1 MSLAILSP
9 SIPAYSETFIRMQVR
24 DLPGAVAI
32 GADTLGDLPPQ
43 GLRRW
48 LVAAQWGVR
57 CLSGWTPRQAELF
70 RRLRRARVSA
80 VLVNYGPL
88 GVEVHPVCRAAGLPF
103 VVHFHGYDAHMTSV
117 LRRDGGAY
125 RTMAKE
131 ALGVVAVS
139 QRMVESLSSAGV
151 PREKIQLVRYG
162 VDAPL
167 FEREKT
173 IPVDPLFLVVG
184 RFVDKKAPHLT
195 LLAFQSVQREFP
207 RARLVFGGE
216 GALLETTRNLS
227 RALGLDRAVEFRGRL
242 DHDEVSEL
250 MSRATA
256 LVQHSITPEFGP
268 DAGDSEGTPV
278 TVLEAMAGGLA
289 VIGTRHAG
297 IAEVVRDGETG
308 LLVAERD
315 VEGLAAAMRRLAREP
330 ETARRLGGAAREVA
344 RNDSTAER
352 YISDLRSV
360 LGV

>member
-1 MSLAILSP
+1 
-9 SIPAYSETFIRMQVR
+9 MQVR

-32 GADTLGDLPPQ
+32 GADTLGDLPP
-43 GLRRW
+43 GGVGRW
-48 LVAAQWGVR
+48 IVAAQWGAT
-57 CLSGWTPRQAELF
+57 CLSGWTPRQAELC
-70 RRLRRARVSA
+70 RRLRRAGASA
-80 VLVNYGPL
+80 VLANYGPL
-88 GVEVHPVCRAAGLPF
+88 GVEAHRVCRATGLPF

-117 LRRDGGAY
+117 LRRDSGAY
-125 RTMAKE
+125 RSMAKD
-131 ALGVVAVS
+131 ARAVVAVS
-139 QRMVESLSSAGV
+139 QRMVESLSSVGV

-173 IPVDPLFLVVG
+173 LPIDPLFLVIG
-184 RFVDKKAPHLT
+184 RFVDKKAPYLT
-195 LLAFQSVQREFP
+195 LLAFRSVQREFP

-227 RALGLDRAVEFRGRL
+227 RALGLAGAVEFRGRL
-242 DHDEVSEL
+242 NRDEVMGL

-278 TVLEAMAGGLA
+278 TVLEAMASGLA

-297 IAEVVRDGETG
+297 IAEAVRHGETG
-308 LLVAERD
+308 WLVAERD
-315 VEGLAAAMRRLAREP
+315 VEGLAAAIRRLVEEP
-330 ETARRLGGAAREVA
+330 ETARRLGSAAREVA
-344 RNDSTAER
+344 RNDYAAER
-352 YISDLRSV
+352 YITDLRSL